1 MAAAV
6 GARFSDEDIRFMVE
20 EGVDRPLEESL
31 RKLLS
36 KVSEDLRDADFP
48 SLEHLERVDSLEA
61 GTMAIVEYL
70 AEDAGDY
77 RHGAAVF
84 SQRPGDE
91 ARAVAAALLDQ
102 AAWADARLA
111 EAQELVALTRRLG
124 DRYLREAAGTTEE
137 LVHHAANQF
146 QWFVTQETGGGAVP
160 YGENADSAA
169 RADAVDAAARAG
181 DGIGARFAE
190 RFVTLAGRLRRAA
203 ATTYAGEEALAEAME
218 RQAAAVEALCADPD
232 GFVAKML
239 ATGSWR
245 CFVAINRSVL
255 AQDQAGRL
263 DDGNCNFV
271 FVFALILL
279 QCRD

>member
-1 MAAAV
+1 MAVA
-6 GARFSDEDIRFMVE
+6 ARFSEDIRSMVE

-36 KVSEDLRDADFP
+36 KLSEDLRDADFP

-70 AEDAGDY
+70 AEDATDY

-84 SQRPGDE
+84 SQRPGEE

-111 EAQELVALTRRLG
+111 EAQDLVALTRRLR
-124 DRYLREAAGTTEE
+124 DRYLREVAGTTEE
-137 LVHHAANQF
+137 LMHHAANQF
-146 QWFVTQETGGGAVP
+146 QWFVTQETGGGAVS
-160 YGENADSAA
+160 YGENADSTA
-169 RADAVDAAARAG
+169 RAD
-181 DGIGARFAE
+181 DGIGARFAK
-190 RFVTLAGRLRRAA
+190 RFVTLAKRLRSAA
-203 ATTYAGEEALAEAME
+203 ATTYAGKEALAEAMQ
-218 RQAAAVEALCADPD
+218 RQAAALCADPD

-245 CFVAINRSVL
+245 CSVAINRSVL
-255 AQDQAGRL
+255 AEEQAQRWQLQRL
-263 DDGNCNFV
+263 
-271 FVFALILL
+271 AIS
-279 QCRD
+279 